1 MILKNRLRSSFQ
13 ILETHLK
20 TTYKTLESNIVGE
33 HGIKIV
39 ETFL

>member
-1 MILKNRLRSSFQ
+1 MILKNRLKKSFQ

-20 TTYKTLESNIVGE
+20 TTYKTLENNLVGE
-33 HGIKIV
+33 YGIKIV